1 MPDGGI
7 KKVSSQYVCGNNT
20 KVFVCSDNVSFCLS
34 ETEIS
39 LSEAEIKTINKY
51 WQEAVDKNPSLFDGI
66 VLSVKSVEKLSQ
78 GIKIELEKTHYSHM
92 TYVMNHKNEN
102 ITKCRA
108 VAVGGC
114 IVTADGYYVLGKMSN
129 HTSFPD
135 VIQCIGGGLS
145 EEDIF
150 DGNPVHTF
158 LRECREEIGLT
169 SEDIVSID
177 DKKYF
182 YIRDNQSTVGICYT
196 AKTGLTK
203 ETFLQRFR
211 ETATDGEIE
220 SLVFVNETYEAISDL
235 LTQPSLVDYAKVI
248 FEKQL
253 LDQSFGDI
261 REYDFESSYI

>member
-1 MPDGGI
+1 M
-7 KKVSSQYVCGNNT
+7 SSQYVCGNNT
-20 KVFVCSDNVSFCLS
+20 KVFVCNDKVSFCLS

-39 LSEAEIKTINKY
+39 LSEVERNTIHKY
-51 WQEAVDKNPSLFDGI
+51 WKEAVDKNPNLFDGI
-66 VLSVKSVEKLSQ
+66 VLSVKSVEKLSH

-92 TYVMNHKNEN
+92 TYVMNHKNAN

-108 VAVGGC
+108 VAVGGI
-114 IVTADGYYVLGKMSN
+114 IVTMDGYYVFGKMSN

-150 DGNPVHTF
+150 DGDPVHTF
-158 LRECREEIGLT
+158 LRECKEEIGLA
-169 SEDIVSID
+169 SKDVVSID
-177 DKKYF
+177 NKKYI
-182 YIRDNQSTVGICYT
+182 YIRENQSTVGICYI
-196 AKTGLTK
+196 AKIGLTK
-203 ETFLQRFR
+203 ETLLQRFG

-220 SLVFVNETYEAISDL
+220 SLVFVNKTYEAMSDL
-235 LTQPSLVDYAKVI
+235 LMQPSLVDYAKVV

-261 REYDFESSYI
+261 REYDFE